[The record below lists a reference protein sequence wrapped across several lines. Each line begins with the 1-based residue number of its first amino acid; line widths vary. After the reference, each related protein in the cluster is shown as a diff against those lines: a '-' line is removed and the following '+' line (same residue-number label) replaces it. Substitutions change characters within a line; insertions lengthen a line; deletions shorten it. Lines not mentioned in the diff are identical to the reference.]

1 MLLEKTYKQIA
12 DEFIGDNESP
22 LYKYKSGPELV
33 DFFNEYFNVKDYYG
47 QDFPSRS
54 YYVVEYLRALDSE
67 GKLEEFFSIIQVS
80 FNEGNSYEQ
89 SMEEKILTQHLDS
102 ELVKYSIH

>member
-47 QDFPSRS
+47 
-54 YYVVEYLRALDSE
+54 
-67 GKLEEFFSIIQVS
+67 
-80 FNEGNSYEQ
+80 
-89 SMEEKILTQHLDS
+89 
-102 ELVKYSIH
+102 